1 MALQLDNLNALHLC
15 GAYKNHD
22 AKIQKY
28 QKERRKRIMKN
39 KKIMRMLIVGA
50 SIFALAGCGTSNDMG
65 TNGERKTKDTYIEN
79 DITNP
84 DKKDA
89 SDEND
94 SKDTSNVNNSKDT
107 PNGDNPKNIPD
118 ENNPQNTPDENNPK
132 NTPDGN
138 DSNAVGS
145 MDGDELITAS
155 DLQGSVTE
163 FSDNGCT
170 INPATSDNNGEA
182 VIAADGYED
191 EGAKVT
197 IKYGDNCIFQ
207 RAVMSIGTGNA
218 TVSEAAKADIKKK
231 TSLLLYGNFDDTENF
246 TAAKVVIVQYEH
258 E

>member
-1 MALQLDNLNALHLC
+1 
-15 GAYKNHD
+15 
-22 AKIQKY
+22 
-28 QKERRKRIMKN
+28 MKN
-39 KKIMRMLIVGA
+39 KKLLRMLMVGA
-50 SIFALAGCGTSNDMG
+50 SIFALAGCGTSNDTG
-65 TNGERKTKDTYIEN
+65 TNREKETKNAYIEN

-84 DKKDA
+84 DQKNA
-89 SDEND
+89 SDKND
-94 SKDTSNVNNSKDT
+94 SN
-107 PNGDNPKNIPD
+107 
-118 ENNPQNTPDENNPK
+118 

-170 INPATSDNNGEA
+170 ITLVTSSNDGKAKIAEE
-182 VIAADGYED
+182 AADGHED

-207 RAVMSIGTGNA
+207 RAVMSIATGKA
-218 TVSEAAKADIKKK
+218 AVSEVAKADIKKK

-246 TAAKVVIVQYEH
+246 TATKVMIVQYE
-258 E
+258 

>member
-1 MALQLDNLNALHLC
+1 MALQPDNLNTLHPC
-15 GAYKNHD
+15 GVYKNHD
-22 AKIQKY
+22 AKIQTY
-28 QKERRKRIMKN
+28 QKERRKRIMRN
-39 KKIMRMLIVGA
+39 KKLMRMLIVGA
-50 SIFALAGCGTSNDMG
+50 SIFALAGCGTSNDTG
-65 TNGERKTKDTYIEN
+65 TNREKETQNAYIEN

-84 DKKDA
+84 DQKDA
-89 SDEND
+89 SDKND
-94 SKDTSNVNNSKDT
+94 SN
-107 PNGDNPKNIPD
+107 
-118 ENNPQNTPDENNPK
+118 

-207 RAVMSIGTGNA
+207 RAVMSIATGKA

-246 TAAKVVIVQYEH
+246 TAAKVMIVQYEH

>member
-1 MALQLDNLNALHLC
+1 MALQPDNLNALHLC

-50 SIFALAGCGTSNDMG
+50 SIFALAGCGTSNDTG
-65 TNGERKTKDTYIEN
+65 TNREKETPNAYIEN

-84 DKKDA
+84 DQKDA
-89 SDEND
+89 SDKND
-94 SKDTSNVNNSKDT
+94 SN
-107 PNGDNPKNIPD
+107 
-118 ENNPQNTPDENNPK
+118 

-231 TSLLLYGNFDDTENF
+231 TSLQL
-246 TAAKVVIVQYEH
+246 
-258 E
+258 

>member
-1 MALQLDNLNALHLC
+1 MALLLDNLNALHPC
-15 GAYKNHD
+15 EVYKNHD
-22 AKIQKY
+22 AKIQTY
-28 QKERRKRIMKN
+28 QKERPKRIMKN
-39 KKIMRMLIVGA
+39 KKLMRMLIVGA
-50 SIFALAGCGTSNDMG
+50 SIFALAGCGTSNDTG
-65 TNGERKTKDTYIEN
+65 TNRERETKDAYIEN

-84 DKKDA
+84 DQKDA

-94 SKDTSNVNNSKDT
+94 SN
-107 PNGDNPKNIPD
+107 
-118 ENNPQNTPDENNPK
+118 

-138 DSNAVGS
+138 DSNAVGN

-170 INPATSDNNGEA
+170 ITPTTSSSDGNAKIAEE
-182 VIAADGYED
+182 AADGYED

-207 RAVMSIGTGNA
+207 RAVMSIGTGKA
-218 TVSEAAKADIKKK
+218 TVSEAAKTDIKKK

-246 TAAKVVIVQYEH
+246 TATKVMIVQYEH

>member
-1 MALQLDNLNALHLC
+1 
-15 GAYKNHD
+15 
-22 AKIQKY
+22 
-28 QKERRKRIMKN
+28 MKN
-39 KKIMRMLIVGA
+39 KKLMQMLIVGV

-65 TNGERKTKDTYIEN
+65 TNRERETKDAYIEN

-89 SDEND
+89 PNEND
-94 SKDTSNVNNSKDT
+94 SKDTSNENNSK
-107 PNGDNPKNIPD
+107 
-118 ENNPQNTPDENNPK
+118 ETPDEDN
-132 NTPDGN
+132 
-138 DSNAVGS
+138 SNAVGS
-145 MDGDELITAS
+145 MDADEMIAAS
-155 DLQGSVTE
+155 DLQGSVTG

-170 INPATSDNNGEA
+170 ITPVTSSNDGEA

-191 EGAKVT
+191 EAEKIN

-207 RAVMSIGTGNA
+207 RAVMSIATGKA

-258 E
+258 EQEE